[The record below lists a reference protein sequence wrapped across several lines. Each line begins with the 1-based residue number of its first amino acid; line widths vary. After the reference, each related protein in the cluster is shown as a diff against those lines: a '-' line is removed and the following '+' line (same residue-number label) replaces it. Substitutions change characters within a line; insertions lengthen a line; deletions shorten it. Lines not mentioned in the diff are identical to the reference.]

1 MDSQIQGSRLD
12 SRKIWTPGLSAR
24 GWGWV
29 QACCLLAVTLIF
41 VSNLGCQQHDFARDL
56 ADPDTI
62 VLYVPGLT

>member
-1 MDSQIQGSRLD
+1 MDSQIQASSLD
-12 SRKIWTPGLSAR
+12 AHKMSTPGLSA
-24 GWGWV
+24 WGWV
-29 QACCLLAVTLIF
+29 WAQACCLLAVTTIF